1 MTNFKPTSPQ
11 QKSQLIK
18 PTMSI
23 VGVTLDEEEARTV
36 VVTEEEAPTL
46 LKAEVFH
53 SSLVKELTK
62 ALLRA
67 TINGQPV
74 KFVGSMDIQ
83 LTSVTEDLMRT
94 LLSMILL
101 LKRTYSLQDQA
112 TKSPVQSGIQTVVH
126 LIMSLAPLSI

>member
-11 QKSQLIK
+11 QKSHLIK

-53 SSLVKELTK
+53 SSLVKELTE

-94 LLSMILL
+94 FLSMILL

-112 TKSPVQSGIQTVVH
+112 TESPVQSGIQTVVH
-126 LIMSLAPLSI
+126 LIMSLAPLRI